1 MDEDLNDIKTQHKID
16 LAPKNSRKKKPDKET
31 NMSKEIKEKK
41 GSKVEDAKKNI
52 FGVVRLNETLKR
64 INDEYQKNKKKKAAA
79 NKKFIAKKGGK
90 IIDYGKKEPRVKE
103 NQMEIDEDKDFL
115 KKKRQAPKDEEIEEE
130 EEINEGLEANMKE
143 DEINYVE
150 DDLKE
155 LAFTGDTV
163 KDWKKLIYEAKT
175 LYANM
180 EEESSK
186 PIDAQKASNYINKGT
201 TMANMAS
208 SFKSKAYPPDNAERT
223 FNWVIDD
230 LAFFF
235 NSKDEKNADFKVPE
249 TQYRVTIIGLMGIVK
264 DLVAQVKQL
273 RKISMKQLIA
283 LQKMGANLIQLKVG
297 TEDRLIQIEKPV
309 ERWVREEKHEES
321 PEEKEFKEQKR
332 KIKEAAKVVRIEKYQ
347 SDGTW
352 IDKEKWDKMSPGMK
366 ALHRFVFNDAHQN
379 LTMLQWN
386 SIDRENKNKFIE
398 MKRQFRI
405 KRKKEI
411 EELLGKDKEK
421 GEKAQR
427 QFNFFQFR
435 VIDRGVVY
443 DLRGNP
449 FQKSKYQKRY

>member
-1 MDEDLNDIKTQHKID
+1 MDDEDLNDQKTSHKID

-41 GSKVEDAKKNI
+41 STQVEDAKKKV

-90 IIDYGKKEPRVKE
+90 IVDYGKKEPRKE
-103 NQMEIDEDKDFL
+103 SQMELDEEKDFL
-115 KKKRQAPKDEEIEEE
+115 SKKRQAPKEEENEEE
-130 EEINEGLEANMKE
+130 EEINEGLEAKMKE
-143 DEINYVE
+143 DEVSYVE

-155 LAFTGDTV
+155 LAFTGDII
-163 KDWKKLIYEAKT
+163 KDWKKLINESKT
-175 LYANM
+175 LYAKM
-180 EEESSK
+180 EEESNK
-186 PIDAQKASNYINKGT
+186 PIDSQKASNYVNKAT
-201 TMANMAS
+201 TMADMAS
-208 SFKSKAYPPDNAERT
+208 NMRNKAYPTDNAERT
-223 FNWVIDD
+223 FSWVIDD

-235 NSKDEKNADFKVPE
+235 NSKDEKNVDYKNPE
-249 TQYRVTIIGLMGIVK
+249 TQYRVTIIGLLGIVK
-264 DLVAQVKQL
+264 DLVYQVKKL
-273 RKISMKQLIA
+273 RNISMKQLIA
-283 LQKMGANLIQLKVG
+283 LQKMGAELIQLRVG

-332 KIKEAAKVVRIEKYQ
+332 KIKEAAKLLRIEKYQ
-347 SDGTW
+347 KEGNW
-352 IDKEKWDKMSPGMK
+352 IAKEEWDKMSPGMK

-379 LTMLQWN
+379 LTMAQWN

-411 EELLGKDKEK
+411 EELLGKEKEK